1 MCNYMHY
8 ALFDAHAH
16 LHDKKYDDDREQ
28 LLASMKSYGA
38 GAITVGTD
46 KEESKRAVELAE
58 KHDHIFASVGLHPA
72 DNVLEEF
79 DAHYFRELAKSK
91 KVVAIGECGL
101 DYYYIETFFERDQ
114 KEKGLSWNKD
124 AEADRQK
131 RIFEEQ
137 IELAASLNLPL
148 MLHGR
153 PSKGS
158 MDAYEDMLHM
168 LENAKKKHGTK
179 LRGNAHFFVGTIDV
193 AKRFV
198 DIGFTMSFSG
208 VITFTKDYD
217 DVVRFIPP
225 TMILAETDSPY
236 ATPAPFRGERNDP
249 LKVQEVVA
257 RIAVLR
263 GENMETMRIQILEN
277 IKRVFEI
284 E

>member
-1 MCNYMHY
+1 MHY

-16 LHDKKYDDDREQ
+16 LHDAKYDNDRDEVIS
-28 LLASMKSYGA
+28 SMKSYGV

-46 KEESKRAVELAE
+46 EKESKKAVELAE
-58 KHDHIFASVGLHPA
+58 KHEHIFASVGLHPA
-72 DNVLEEF
+72 DNVTEEF
-79 DAHYFRELAKSK
+79 DADYYRVLAKSD

-101 DYYYIETFFERDQ
+101 DYHYIETFFDRD
-114 KEKGLSWNKD
+114 KIEKGLSWNKD

-137 IELAASLNLPL
+137 IELAVELNLPL

-158 MDAYEDMLHM
+158 MDAYEDMLYM
-168 LENAKKKHGTK
+168 LESAKKKHGTK
-179 LRGNAHFFVGTIDV
+179 LRGNAHFFVGNIDI
-193 AKRFV
+193 AKRFI

-217 DVVRFIPP
+217 DVVRFLPP
-225 TMILAETDSPY
+225 TMIIAETDSPY
-236 ATPAPFRGERNDP
+236 ATPAPFRGERNDS
-249 LKVQEVVA
+249 LKVQEIVA
-257 RIAVLR
+257 KMAVLR
-263 GENMETMRIQILEN
+263 NEDMESMRIQTLEN
-277 IKRVFEI
+277 VKRMFEI

>member
-1 MCNYMHY
+1 MHY

-16 LHDKKYDDDREQ
+16 LHDTKYDTDREEII
-28 LLASMKSYGA
+28 ASMKSYGV

-46 KEESKRAVELAE
+46 KKESASALALAE
-58 KHDHIFASVGLHPA
+58 KHEHIFASVGLHPA
-72 DNVLEEF
+72 DNVTEEF
-79 DAHYFRELAKSK
+79 DADYFKDLAKSK

-114 KEKGLSWNKD
+114 KEKGLTWNKD

-137 IELAASLNLPL
+137 IDLAVELNLPL

-168 LENAKKKHGTK
+168 LENAKKKYGSR
-179 LRGNAHFFVGTIDV
+179 LRGNAHFFVGNIDI
-193 AKRFV
+193 AKRFI

-217 DVVRFIPP
+217 DVVRFLPP

-249 LKVQEVVA
+249 LKVQEIVA

-263 GENMETMRIQILEN
+263 SEPMEVMRVQVLEN
-277 IKRVFEI
+277 IKRVFEVA
-284 E
+284 

>member
-1 MCNYMHY
+1 MNY

-16 LHDKKYDDDREQ
+16 LHDAKYDNDRDEVIS
-28 LLASMKSYGA
+28 SMKSYGV

-46 KEESKRAVELAE
+46 EKESKKAVELAE
-58 KHDHIFASVGLHPA
+58 KHEHIFASVGLHPA
-72 DNVLEEF
+72 DNVTEEF
-79 DAHYFRELAKSK
+79 DADYYRVLAKSD

-101 DYYYIETFFERDQ
+101 DYHYIETFFERD
-114 KEKGLSWNKD
+114 KTEKGLSWNKD

-131 RIFEEQ
+131 AIFEEQ
-137 IELAASLNLPL
+137 VHLAVELNLPL

-168 LENAKKKHGTK
+168 LENAKKKYGTK
-179 LRGNAHFFVGTIDV
+179 LRGNAHFFVGSIDI
-193 AKRFV
+193 AKRFI

-217 DVVRFIPP
+217 DVVRFLPP
-225 TMILAETDSPY
+225 TMIIAETDSPY
-236 ATPAPFRGERNDP
+236 ATPAPFRGGRNDS
-249 LKVQEVVA
+249 LKVQEIVA
-257 RIAVLR
+257 KMAVLR
-263 GENMETMRIQILEN
+263 NEDMESMRIQTLEN
-277 IKRVFEI
+277 VKRMFEI